1 MLLIPVMD
9 LKSGQSVYTHH
20 NDNGNSLVSEDPLEA
35 AERWVSAGAKR
46 IHIVDVDS
54 YRAKQPVNSHL
65 VAEIHRHYPQLE
77 FQVGGISREED
88 ILIWSDAGVKYMVL
102 NSRAISRNGFIFDMC
117 VEFSGSIMVA
127 LDSQNGEVRYK
138 GHETHHDLNDLAK
151 ELEDEGVAGIVLTDI
166 PEVGHVNGS
175 NIKSSCRLADH
186 ISIPVIANGGVN
198 CLEDLQTLD
207 KIDEHRLSG
216 IIIGRPLHDQQL
228 DFRTAQNCVVN
239 L

>member
-9 LKSGQSVYTHH
+9 LKSGQSVYTRH

-35 AERWVSAGAKR
+35 AERWVNAGAKR

-54 YRAKQPVNSHL
+54 YRAKQPVNSHI

-88 ILIWSDAGVKYMVL
+88 ILIWQDAGAKYLVL
-102 NSRAISRNGFIFDMC
+102 NSKAISRSGFIFDMC

-127 LDSQNGEVRYK
+127 LDSHNGEVRYK
-138 GHETHHDLNDLAK
+138 GHETHHDLIALAK

-166 PEVGHVNGS
+166 PEVGHVNSS
-175 NIKSSCRLADH
+175 NIKSSCCLADQVN
-186 ISIPVIANGGVN
+186 IPVIANGGVS
-198 CLEDLQTLD
+198 CLKDLQILD
-207 KIDEHRLSG
+207 EIEEHRLSG
-216 IIIGRPLHDQQL
+216 IVIGKPLHDQQL
-228 DFRTAQNCVVN
+228 DFRTAQDCVVN